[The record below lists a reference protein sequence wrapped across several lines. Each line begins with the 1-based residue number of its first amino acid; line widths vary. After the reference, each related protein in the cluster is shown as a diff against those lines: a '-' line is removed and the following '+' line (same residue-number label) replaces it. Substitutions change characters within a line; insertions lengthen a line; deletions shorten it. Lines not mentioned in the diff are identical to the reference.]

1 MLINPYFIA
10 DFIKRN
16 ILIPIMQNIITNIK
30 NNWKSGLTV
39 ALVSI
44 PLSLSLS
51 VASGASPAE
60 GLITAVWAGLIA
72 GIFGSSNY
80 NIIGPAGALTGVLAL
95 FAFQNG
101 PELLPS
107 LAIITGIF
115 ILIAYFF
122 KIQKY
127 MVLIP
132 RSVMVGFST
141 GVAILIIISQLRS
154 VFGLHNL
161 ESAAEPLHNLGIIFG
176 NIASSDLV
184 TFLLFFI
191 GVMSLYLFNRMIP
204 KIPPAIFLAPIG
216 IFVGFLISKN
226 IIPIETML
234 LNQKYSNLDFSLF
247 SFVSNFTVN
256 KVILVTGASVA
267 FIAIL
272 ETLISAKIA
281 GNMTKTKFN
290 SGKELF
296 GLSLANIGSGLFGGL
311 PATGVFV
318 RTGLN
323 AKSGATHKTS
333 QTIQAIV
340 VGIVSAVLFTTFTYI
355 PLAFIASILFFA
367 SIRMLEIKDMKKYW
381 KYSKKDFA
389 VALLVVVL
397 MIAIDSVIGLL
408 AGTILAL
415 LFFVESFSKGH
426 FDIARNRGNQFID
439 RLYEGDFEKFN
450 EPVDVVV
457 YSFKGSLTY
466 VNGET
471 HKDRI
476 QEKTNLFNTII
487 LRMRELGHIDHDG
500 VEILHE
506 IIEEL
511 ITQGK
516 TVYISG
522 LSEQIHS
529 ELTKFNSDGHIT
541 ESMITKNTTS
551 ALQEIGFI
559 I

>member
-1 MLINPYFIA
+1 
-10 DFIKRN
+10 
-16 ILIPIMQNIITNIK
+16 MQNIITNIK

-51 VASGASPAE
+51 VASGATPTE

-72 GIFGSSNY
+72 GFLGSSNF

-95 FAFQNG
+95 FAFQQG
-101 PELLPS
+101 PEFLPS
-107 LAIITGIF
+107 LAIVTGVF

-122 KIQKY
+122 KIQRY

-154 VFGLHNL
+154 ILGLHHL
-161 ESAAEPLHNLGIIFG
+161 ESSAEPLHNLGIIFQ
-176 NIASSDLV
+176 NIQTADIL
-184 TFLLFFI
+184 TFLIFFV
-191 GVMSLYLFNRMIP
+191 GTMMLYLFAKIIP
-204 KIPPAIFLAPIG
+204 KIPPAIFLAPLGIG
-216 IFVGFLISKN
+216 VGFLVAKN
-226 IIPIETML
+226 ILPIETML
-234 LNQKYSNLDFSLF
+234 LNQRYGDLDFNLF
-247 SFVSNFTVN
+247 SFLSNFTIN
-256 KVILVTGASVA
+256 KAILVTGASVA

-281 GNMTKTKFN
+281 GNMTKTKFD

-333 QTIQAIV
+333 QIIQAVTIGV
-340 VGIVSAVLFTTFTYI
+340 ISVALFTTFTYI
-355 PLAFIASILFFA
+355 PLAIIASILFYT
-367 SIRMLEIKDMKKYW
+367 SIRMLEIKDLKKYW
-381 KYSKKDFA
+381 KYSKKDFIVA
-389 VALLVVVL
+389 VLVVVL

-415 LFFVESFSKGH
+415 LYFVESFSKGH
-426 FDIARNRGNQFID
+426 FDIARNRGKEFID

-471 HKDRI
+471 HKERI
-476 QEKTNLFNTII
+476 SEKINLFDTII

-511 ITQGK
+511 QTHK
-516 TVYISG
+516 KKVFISG
-522 LSEQIHS
+522 L
-529 ELTKFNSDGHIT
+529 TKEMESKILHVGT
-541 ESMITKNTTS
+541 EHYISKNTIVPNTTS
-551 ALQEIGFI
+551 ALREIGFVI
-559 I
+559 

>member
-1 MLINPYFIA
+1 M
-10 DFIKRN
+10 K
-16 ILIPIMQNIITNIK
+16 NIIINIK

-44 PLSLSLS
+44 PLSLSLA
-51 VASGASPAE
+51 VASGSTPGA
-60 GLITAVWAGLIA
+60 GLITAVWAGLFA
-72 GIFGSSNY
+72 GLFASSNY

-95 FAFQNG
+95 FAFQQG

-115 ILIAYFF
+115 ILLAYFF
-122 KIQKY
+122 KIQRY

-154 VFGLHNL
+154 IFGIHDIA
-161 ESAAEPLHNLGIIFG
+161 SAAEPLHNLGLIFE
-176 NIASSDLV
+176 NIKLFDPT
-184 TFLLFFI
+184 TFFVFLAGVALLYFF
-191 GVMSLYLFNRMIP
+191 SKMIP
-204 KIPPAIFLAPIG
+204 KIPSAIFLAPIG
-216 IFVGFLISKN
+216 IAIGFLIANSKL
-226 IIPIETML
+226 PIETML
-234 LNQKYSNLDFSLF
+234 LNERYNDLSFSLF
-247 SFVSNFTVN
+247 SFLSNFTIN
-256 KVILVTGASVA
+256 RAILVTGASVA

-281 GNMTKTKFN
+281 GNMTKTRFN

-296 GLSLANIGSGLFGGL
+296 GLSLANIGSGIFGGL

-323 AKSGATHKTS
+323 AKSGATHRTS
-333 QTIQAIV
+333 QIIQAVV
-340 VGIVSAVLFTTFTYI
+340 VGIISALLFSTFTYI
-355 PLAFIASILFFA
+355 PLTLIASILFFA
-367 SIRMLEIKDMKKYW
+367 SIRMLEIKDLKKYW
-381 KYSKKDFA
+381 KYSKKDFT
-389 VALLVVVL
+389 VAILVVSL

-415 LFFVESFSKGH
+415 LFFVENFSKGH
-426 FDIARNRGNQFID
+426 CDITRNRGNQFID
-439 RLYEGDFEKFN
+439 RLYEGDFKKFT

-476 QEKTNLFNTII
+476 SEKMNLFETII

-506 IIEEL
+506 IVEEL
-511 ITQGK
+511 KNNNKNI
-516 TVYISG
+516 YISG
-522 LSEQIHS
+522 LNDDIKKKILE
-529 ELTKFNSDGHIT
+529 SDLHGLI
-541 ESMITKNTTS
+541 EEKSVVKNTS
-551 ALQEIGFI
+551 HALKEIGFI